1 MSADVHISETRH
13 GHILAELASLGLT
26 LARDLHARAL
36 AAETAEEAAKLAG
49 AFHRISR
56 GVRQS
61 LALEAKLERD
71 QRAHNLQHA
80 PLREKERLA
89 RVSRRH
95 TQVFRAVERLIW
107 TEAEDD
113 DLAGLMVDDLRELLD
128 FEALDDDFLAE
139 PLAQQIDRI
148 RARFDLTG
156 PEPEPDPETDGDG
169 SPADAEAGDDA
180 AATAAFEASEHSW
193 GSRIA
198 GLADPAARPGRP
210 DTS

>member
-1 MSADVHISETRH
+1 MSAAAHISETRH

-26 LARDLHARAL
+26 LARELHARAL
-36 AAETAEEAAKLAG
+36 AAETTEEAAKLAT

-61 LALEAKLERD
+61 LALEAKLERE
-71 QRAHNLQHA
+71 QQAHELQHA

-95 TQVFRAVERLIW
+95 TQVFRTVERLIW

-113 DLAGLMVDDLRELLD
+113 EIAGLMVDDLRDLLD
-128 FEALDDDFLAE
+128 SEALDEDFLAE

-148 RARFDLTG
+148 RARFDLIG
-156 PEPEPDPETDGDG
+156 PEPQTDGDG
-169 SPADAEAGDDA
+169 PPRDAAAGDDD
-180 AATAAFEASEHSW
+180 AATSAFEASENSW

-198 GLADPAARPGRP
+198 GLAATRP

>member
-1 MSADVHISETRH
+1 MSAAAHISETRH

-36 AAETAEEAAKLAG
+36 AAETTEEAAKLAT

-61 LALEAKLERD
+61 LALEAKLERE
-71 QRAHNLQHA
+71 QQAHELQHA

-95 TQVFRAVERLIW
+95 TQVFRTVERLIW
-107 TEAEDD
+107 NEAEDHEI
-113 DLAGLMVDDLRELLD
+113 AGYMVDDLRDLLD
-128 FEALDDDFLAE
+128 AEALDDDFLAE
-139 PLAQQIDRI
+139 PLAQQVDRI
-148 RARFDLTG
+148 RARFDLIG
-156 PEPEPDPETDGDG
+156 PEPEPATETDGDDL
-169 SPADAEAGDDA
+169 PRDADAGDDE
-180 AATAAFEASEHSW
+180 AATNAFEASENSW

-198 GLADPAARPGRP
+198 GLAHPAAPAASHN
-210 DTS
+210 TS